1 MTGRVT
7 SSFHELFSDWN
18 LIKRKCL
25 STFYPGNGRAERV
38 AEDLLG
44 LELFSEQ
51 VVLGR
56 HPRKEKEIRV
66 RKCVCSGVLG
76 EPAEKRSLTL

>member
-1 MTGRVT
+1 LTGGVT

-18 LIKRKCL
+18 LIKCL

-56 HPRKEKEIRV
+56 QPRREKEIRV
-66 RKCVCSGVLG
+66 RKCVCAGVPG